1 MKTEK
6 IKKRNNARHTE
17 TRQQCVTLIE
27 KEMSTCYYDRKVYT
41 PKLFIDYLL
50 SCECWHTYTHTSQM
64 HVCIACMYV
73 ASTINIIIHIAGTLH
88 VYTYVIIRIHNQDVR
103 WKFRF
108 PKRVYVQSLCV
119 CVCVYVRARVC
130 VCTYLYV
137 TLNNKS
143 IYVDF

>member
-1 MKTEK
+1 MKTEE
-6 IKKRNNARHTE
+6 IKKRNNARHTNW
-17 TRQQCVTLIE
+17 QQCLTLIE

-41 PKLFIDYLL
+41 PKLFIDYFL
-50 SCECWHTYTHTSQM
+50 SCECWHTYMHTSQI

-103 WKFRF
+103 WKFRL

-119 CVCVYVRARVC
+119 CMCVCARAC